1 MFSIP
6 DSVAKNMGTVSDIS
20 DPTGDSQLF
29 PEFYKDPLTGA
40 ELVRIRIPGDK
51 HFEPVFPAEEYQ
63 NRFPRHWELFRA
75 QRDQHEDETV
85 LEECGWIDEAT
96 RIHLKSYGIFSLE
109 ALASLSDGNLQ
120 NVGMGAS
127 MLRERAI
134 KLIDGKQK
142 AAAFEV
148 QESAMSAM
156 QRQIDEMRAE
166 LAAKP
171 KRGRPPKVAEGDA
184 AEAA

>member
-6 DSVAKNMGTVSDIS
+6 DSVASRMGPVSDIA

-29 PEFYKDPLTGA
+29 PEFYKDPLSGD

-51 HFEPVFPAEEYQ
+51 HFEPVFPADEYQ
-63 NRFPRHWELFRA
+63 HRFPRHYQLFRE

-85 LEECGWIDEAT
+85 LEECGFIDEAT
-96 RIHLKSYGIFSLE
+96 RIHLKSFGIFSLE

-120 NVGMGAS
+120 NVGMGA
-127 MLRERAI
+127 MQLRERAKGI
-134 KLIDGKQK
+134 IDTKRK
-142 AAAFEV
+142 AAAHDA
-148 QESAMSAM
+148 QEGVISAM
-156 QRQIDEMRAE
+156 QREMAEMRALLE
-166 LAAKP
+166 AKP
-171 KRGRPPKVAEGDA
+171 KRGRPPKTQE